1 MEDCLFC
8 KIVEGK
14 IPSDK
19 VFEDDEV
26 LAFRDI
32 NPQAP
37 VHVLIIPKRHISGAD
52 KLERSDDALLGKMI
66 AVANRLAV
74 ELGISESGYRLISN
88 IGDDAGQSVHHL
100 HLHLIG
106 GKQLKWDN

>member
-8 KIVEGK
+8 KIIEGK

-19 VFEDDEV
+19 VYEDDEV

-66 AVANRLAV
+66 AVANQLAV
-74 ELGISESGYRLISN
+74 ELGVSGSGYRLISN

-106 GKQLKWDN
+106 GKRLKWDN